1 MTCKQ
6 VVKTSIAICMAVIL
20 AITAC
25 GCEDLGAYE
34 DTEDYY
40 SSFGDVVLIS
50 GTSRDVEDYSIE
62 EYFYNEESRENFL
75 RDENGEYSGIE
86 HSDYV
91 YIAIPVESDI
101 EIDSIALFMQSQSDV
116 TVYIS
121 AFLTDKIPSNWK
133 SIADNEIKQ
142 EENGE
147 ISEEEAEEN
156 EAETTEV
163 EVTEAEAA
171 EAEATETEATETE
184 AAETEPTETEE
195 TEETETEETVYDD
208 PDPQTSIG
216 DIMVQ
221 LKKDE
226 WGSFVLG
233 SFNVNGK
240 TQESIQIND
249 GQYILLQIRN
259 NSGVRIFDDEKQIF
273 VDQKTG
279 LELQK
284 AEITM
289 TNLLI
294 RALNKTTGGE
304 TQGGE

>member
-91 YIAIPVESDI
+91 YIAIPVESDM

-163 EVTEAEAA
+163 EVTEAEAT
-171 EAEATETEATETE
+171 EVEATETEATETE
-184 AAETEPTETEE
+184 ATETEATETEE
-195 TEETETEETVYDD
+195 TEEKVYDD

-240 TQESIQIND
+240 AQESIQIND

>member
-91 YIAIPVESDI
+91 YIAIPVESDM
-101 EIDSIALFMQSQSDV
+101 EIDSIALFMHSQSDV

-163 EVTEAEAA
+163 EVTEAEAT

-184 AAETEPTETEE
+184 ATETEE
-195 TEETETEETVYDD
+195 TEEKVYDD